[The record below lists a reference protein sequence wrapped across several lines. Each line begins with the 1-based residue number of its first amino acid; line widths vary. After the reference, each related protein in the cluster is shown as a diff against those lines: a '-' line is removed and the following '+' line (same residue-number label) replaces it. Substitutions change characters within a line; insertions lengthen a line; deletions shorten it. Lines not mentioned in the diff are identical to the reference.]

1 MKKIKQLISES
12 IDVKNNILN
21 DEKLMSDMCVV
32 NALLKERFSSGNK
45 VLFCGNGGSAS
56 DAQHLAAEF
65 SGRFKLNRKSLFAEA
80 LHVNSSALTAIA
92 NDFGFD
98 HVYSKMIES
107 KGTADDVL
115 IAISTS
121 GNSPNIV
128 NACQQARTMGMKV
141 VGMTGAAV
149 GAMDKHCDIL
159 LKMPSTNTPRI
170 QEAHILVGHIICE
183 IVEAKLFSPKD
194 RVEM

>member
-1 MKKIKQLISES
+1 MKKIKQLISAN
-12 IDVKNNILN
+12 IDVKQKMLN
-21 DEKLMSDMCVV
+21 DEQLMSDICEV
-32 NALLKERFSSGNK
+32 NALLKDRFSAGNK

-98 HVYSKMIES
+98 QVYSKMIES
-107 KGTADDVL
+107 KGKADDVL

-121 GNSPNIV
+121 GNSQNIV
-128 NACQQARTMGMKV
+128 NACQKAQAIGMKV
-141 VGMTGAAV
+141 VGFTGINT
-149 GAMDKHCDIL
+149 GAMDAHCDIL
-159 LKMPSTNTPRI
+159 IKIPSDDTPRI
-170 QEAHILVGHIICE
+170 QEAHILIGHIICE
-183 IVEAKLFSPKD
+183 IVEAKLFAPK
-194 RVEM
+194 

>member
-1 MKKIKQLISES
+1 MKKIKQLITAS
-12 IDVKNNILN
+12 IEVKNKILD
-21 DEKLMSDMCVV
+21 DEKLLGDICSV

-65 SGRFKLNRKSLFAEA
+65 SGRFKLNRASLFAEA

-107 KGTADDVL
+107 KGKADDVL
-115 IAISTS
+115 VAISTS
-121 GNSPNIV
+121 GNSTNIV
-128 NACQQARTMGMKV
+128 NACIKAQAMGMKV
-141 VGMTGAAV
+141 IGMSGASVGS
-149 GAMDKHCDIL
+149 MDDHCDIL
-159 LKMPSTNTPRI
+159 LKMPSIDTPRI

-183 IVEAKLFSPKD
+183 IVELKLFQPKE
-194 RVEM
+194 RGMI

>member
-1 MKKIKQLISES
+1 MKKIKQLISANIE
-12 IDVKNNILN
+12 VKEKMLN
-21 DEKLMSDMCVV
+21 DDDLMNEVCKV

-65 SGRFKLNRKSLFAEA
+65 SGRFKLNRASLFAEA

-98 HVYSKMIES
+98 QVYSKMIEA
-107 KGTADDVL
+107 KGKKDDVL

-121 GNSPNIV
+121 GNSKNIV
-128 NACQQARTMGMKV
+128 NACKKAQEQSMQV
-141 VGMTGAAV
+141 VGFTGMNT
-149 GAMDKHCDIL
+149 GAMDAHCDIL
-159 LKMPSTNTPRI
+159 LKIPSDETPRI
-170 QEAHILVGHIICE
+170 QEAHILIGHIICE
-183 IVEAKLFSPKD
+183 IVEAKLFSPK
-194 RVEM
+194 

>member
-1 MKKIKQLISES
+1 MKKIKQLISANIE
-12 IDVKNNILN
+12 VKEKMLN
-21 DEKLMSDMCVV
+21 DDDLMNEVCKV

-65 SGRFKLNRKSLFAEA
+65 SGRFKLNRASLFAEA

-98 HVYSKMIES
+98 QVYSKMIEA
-107 KGTADDVL
+107 KGKKDDVL

-121 GNSPNIV
+121 GNSKNIV
-128 NACQQARTMGMKV
+128 NACKKAQEQSMQV
-141 VGMTGAAV
+141 VGFTGMNT
-149 GAMDKHCDIL
+149 GAMDAYCDIL
-159 LKMPSTNTPRI
+159 LKIPSDETPRI
-170 QEAHILVGHIICE
+170 QEAHILIGHIICE
-183 IVEAKLFSPKD
+183 IVEAKLFSPK
-194 RVEM
+194 